1 MTAPA
6 GKVVWVGPYREDGS
20 EGSEQ
25 VLVMSDESYSA
36 IQQHNTIASAAYAGE
51 LSWATLVEQFGRE
64 QVKKVLNP
72 VISDVRHLLEDDA
85 GWSLPV
91 DDDSD
96 TTMQKCLD
104 LREHSREWAY
114 AYQPLDD
121 ADVILAGL
129 PDAVVELRRRGSV
142 SPMTEYSPCYWDTAD
157 LSRIKKILA
166 EAGWEIRETTF
177 HAPWP

>member
-6 GKVVWVGPYREDGS
+6 SKIVWVGPYRE

-25 VLVMSDESYSA
+25 VLVLSDESYSA
-36 IQQHNTIASAAYAGE
+36 IRQHNTIASAACTGE
-51 LSWATLVEQFGRE
+51 QSWATLVEQFGRE
-64 QVKKVLNP
+64 QVTKVLNP
-72 VISDVRHLLEDDA
+72 VIREVRHLLEDDA

-104 LREHSREWAY
+104 LREHAEWAY
-114 AYQPLDD
+114 AYQPLED

-129 PDAVVELRRRGSV
+129 PDAVVELRRGGSV
-142 SPMTEYSPCYWDTAD
+142 SPMTDYSPCSWGAAD
-157 LSRIKKILA
+157 LPRIKEILA
-166 EAGWEIRETTF
+166 ETGWEIRETTF
-177 HAPWP
+177 HAPWT